1 MALSNI
7 VLLSQIAGYVIASI
21 LSLCII
27 VPMSL
32 HQDEFRG
39 HCLLFSTGVWQET
52 DGQFKVDW
60 ASQAYCN
67 YTIFVGVILFLL
79 SIIQIYR
86 LSVFLYKGTDSS
98 FLSAFIDVVSSV
110 NMCGM
115 TIIAALMITLGFMVW
130 CQNMTQRFPSCELA
144 AGQAIDIH
152 DGIDT
157 SGFYI
162 ELATAQF
169 GAWGSFTTWV
179 GLSVFALLKLC
190 RYHQLENI
198 RVSMYRER
206 QRLINENA
214 ESPGSSLG
222 RESTTSTQPLAST
235 E

>member
-7 VLLSQIAGYVIASI
+7 VLLSQVAGYVVALI
-21 LSLCII
+21 LSLCIV

-39 HCLLFSTGVWQET
+39 HCLLFSTGVWQES
-52 DGQFKVDW
+52 DGQFNVSW

-67 YTIFVGVILFLL
+67 YSIFVGVALFLA
-79 SIIQIYR
+79 SVIQIYR
-86 LSVFLYKGTDSS
+86 LGLFLYQGTDSS
-98 FLSAFIDVVSSV
+98 FLSAFIDVVSS
-110 NMCGM
+110 MILCGM
-115 TIIAALMITLGFMVW
+115 TIMAALMITLGFMVW
-130 CQNMTQRFPSCELA
+130 CQNMTQRFPSCEMA
-144 AGQAIDIH
+144 AGQVIDKQ

-157 SGFYI
+157 QGFYV
-162 ELATAQF
+162 ELGTAQF
-169 GAWGSFTTWV
+169 GVWGSFATWV
-179 GLSVFALLKLC
+179 GLTVFALLKLC
-190 RYHQLENI
+190 RYHQIENI

-222 RESTTSTQPLAST
+222 RESTNTQTTVTA